1 MSSKN
6 ISSQEK
12 PKTDLKFALGEVI
25 DISMVNS
32 LYDAL
37 KLLLNE
43 ANQVII
49 DAGAVKRLDTAAMQ
63 LILCW
68 YRESK
73 DRNIQVTWKNTEGV
87 FADCA
92 KLLGLS
98 SELDLIS

>member
-1 MSSKN
+1 MTSKKSN
-6 ISSQEK
+6 DD
-12 PKTDLKFALGEVI
+12 KTNNVLNFSLGEVI

-49 DAGAVKRLDTAAMQ
+49 DASEVKRLDTAAMQ

-68 YRESK
+68 YRESQS
-73 DRNIQVTWKNTEGV
+73 RNISVTWKNTEGV
-87 FADCA
+87 FNNSA
-92 KLLGLS
+92 KLLGLAK
-98 SELDLIS
+98 ELQLNT